1 MDDFKNKKDKA
12 VGEVVERIGQAI
24 DDSEL
29 EFKGKMKS
37 LKADL
42 GSKVEE
48 GKDKFFGKANEFI
61 DEVTEKRKNK

>member
-12 VGEVVERIGQAI
+12 VGKVVERIGQTI

-37 LKADL
+37 LKAD
-42 GSKVEE
+42 
-48 GKDKFFGKANEFI
+48 
-61 DEVTEKRKNK
+61 